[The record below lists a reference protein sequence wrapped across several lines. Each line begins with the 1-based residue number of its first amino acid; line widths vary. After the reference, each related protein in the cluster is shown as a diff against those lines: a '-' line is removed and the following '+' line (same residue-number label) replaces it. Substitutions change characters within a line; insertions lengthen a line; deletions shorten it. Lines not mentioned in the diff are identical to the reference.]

1 MCCDTPGCEINNF
14 SAAFLYP
21 PVSHTATKANNLL
34 LNIQSPLNTNLANK
48 ANASD
53 LQNLSADLKYFSQ
66 NRILIGN
73 SENIIVQFTRRGHVV
88 DIVFKGSK
96 PISFPAGGFA
106 FFTLAEQFRPSD
118 YKYISAYGFNM
129 LMQIAPNGEVLT
141 YQELIGK
148 IIQGQCSYS
157 VE

>member
-1 MCCDTPGCEINNF
+1 MLNF
-14 SAAFLYP
+14 FAANF
-21 PVSHTATKANNLL
+21 N
-34 LNIQSPLNTNLANK
+34 PLNSNLALK

-66 NRILIGN
+66 TTILIGN
-73 SENIIVQFTRRGHVV
+73 SENIAVQCTRRGHVV

-118 YKYISAYGFNM
+118 YKYISAYGFDM
-129 LMQIAPNGEVLT
+129 LIQIAPNGEVLT
-141 YQELIGK
+141 YQESASR
-148 IIQGQCSYS
+148 IIQGQCSYT